1 MRRVFMTKE
10 LTVVYGKDVYKRNA
24 LTGSALQYLGLRL
37 MPKIIGLGSV
47 IGCVVGNKF
56 VQGENL
62 YSYFQCIKDVFDA
75 EDWKWL
81 LDEIIYNFENPIKVG
96 ERYLTTEDEVN
107 EHFAGDFVRLY
118 SITLQFAYQNLGEFK
133 VLTENLTG
141 LAKNIADYLKELM
154 DIHMTDIEQSL
165 TAYATNKKQNQKT
178 SNKRNK

>member
-1 MRRVFMTKE
+1 MVKE
-10 LTVVYGKDVYKRNA
+10 LIVKYGKDTYKRNA
-24 LTGSALQYLGLRL
+24 MTGEPLQYLGLRL
-37 MPKIIGLGSV
+37 MPKVIGLGSV

-96 ERYLTTEDEVN
+96 ERYLTNEEEVN

-118 SITLQFAYQNLGEFK
+118 VVTLQFAYQNLGEFK
-133 VLTENLTG
+133 MLTENLTG

-154 DIHMTDIEQSL
+154 NMHMTELEQSL
-165 TAYATNKKQNQKT
+165 NVYATNKKQNQKIN
-178 SNKRNK
+178 NKQNK

>member
-1 MRRVFMTKE
+1 MSKE
-10 LTVVYGKDVYKRNA
+10 IIVKYGKDTYTRNA

-96 ERYLTTEDEVN
+96 ERYLTTEEEVN
-107 EHFAGDFVRLY
+107 EHFSGDFVRLY
-118 SITLQFAYQNLGEFK
+118 TVTLQFAYQNLGEFK
-133 VLTENLTG
+133 TLTESLTG
-141 LAKNIADYLKELM
+141 LAKNIANYLKELM
-154 DIHMTDIEQSL
+154 DAHITDLEQSL
-165 TAYATNKKQNQKT
+165 TTYATNKKQRQTTK
-178 SNKRNK
+178 NKQDK